1 MEARAGQEDLAAARD
16 LRAIAREHP
25 SHAVPVAKPDDMA
38 EDVRAHLVGRDL
50 AAAHDVVV
58 LDGDEVR
65 GIVELRKLLAAPA
78 DAPIGSLMD
87 PDPPIL
93 SPGQNP
99 SAAAHRMVAQGGCSL
114 VVVDESGRFEGLVPP
129 HRIISVLLAEH
140 DEDMAR
146 VGGYAAGS
154 ARAKGAASEAVLR
167 RLWHRFP
174 WLLVGLIGAMASAV
188 LVGAFEHRLEENLLV
203 ALFVPAVVYM
213 ADAVGTQTE
222 TVLIRA
228 LAAGVTIKS
237 MVRREL
243 LTGAAV
249 GVMIAVAFFLFALA
263 GWNDEQLAVAVGIA
277 LFASC
282 SIATSLAMV
291 LPAIFE
297 RLGFDPAFGSGPL
310 ATVIQDLLSIL
321 VYFSAVVAIGV

>member
-140 DEDMAR
+140 DTDMAR

-222 TVLIRA
+222 TVVIRG
-228 LAAGVTIKS
+228 LSVGVGLRQ
-237 MVRREL
+237 MARPEL
-243 LTGAAV
+243 LSGLLMGLVLSSVFFPMAFFRWGDSEVA
-249 GVMIAVAFFLFALA
+249 IAVSLSLFVACSVATVIAMALP
-263 GWNDEQLAVAVGIA
+263 W
-277 LFASC
+277 
-282 SIATSLAMV
+282 
-291 LPAIFE
+291 AIQRF
-297 RLGFDPAFGSGPL
+297 GKDPAFGSGPL

-321 VYFSAVVAIGV
+321 TYFVIASYVVG